1 MSYLAT
7 LGYNLKKLLS
17 FFALVPLNFSSCK
30 DQCKSENPNL
40 GPKMSYLRNF
50 GLGVRKSIVIFE
62 IIILNFF
69 LKSKFGAKIKIIK
82 FRTKSA
88 LFGYFFAEI

>member
-1 MSYLAT
+1 
-7 LGYNLKKLLS
+7 
-17 FFALVPLNFSSCK
+17 
-30 DQCKSENPNL
+30 
-40 GPKMSYLRNF
+40 MSYLRNF

-69 LKSKFGAKIKIIK
+69 LKSKFGTKIKIIK